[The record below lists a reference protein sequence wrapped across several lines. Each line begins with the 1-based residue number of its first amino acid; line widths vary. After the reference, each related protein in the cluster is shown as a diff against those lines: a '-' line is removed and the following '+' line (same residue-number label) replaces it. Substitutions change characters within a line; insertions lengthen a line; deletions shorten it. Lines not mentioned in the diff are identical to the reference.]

1 MVGYF
6 GYSIFTF
13 FNLYPG
19 AFWQEEMILL
29 EVDDFAGS
37 RWFNSTNITCLKYS
51 KYWKFIES
59 TVCDYF
65 KLDIP
70 SRLLVVSLVYREF

>member
-13 FNLYPG
+13 FNFYPG
-19 AFWQEEMILL
+19 PFWLEEMILL

-37 RWFNSTNITCLKYS
+37 R
-51 KYWKFIES
+51 
-59 TVCDYF
+59 
-65 KLDIP
+65 
-70 SRLLVVSLVYREF
+70 